1 MRGYGQNTLATLS
14 LYAFAGYKIMPIIQQ
29 IFLSI
34 VQVRYNNKAY
44 QILINEMNL
53 KKNLNTSSDFDNL
66 SKIEFNKYIEL
77 KNIYFKH
84 QNSDKIVLENINI
97 KILKN
102 SFVCFVGNTGCG
114 KSTLI
119 DLISQI
125 HVQDKGI
132 INVDDV
138 NINHKN
144 SKLWQKK
151 IGYVPQFTN
160 LFDGT
165 ILQNITF
172 NLNENF
178 RETKDLKEIIRI
190 VDIEDFVKSLP
201 DGLNTNIGELAIK
214 ISGGQKQRISIAR
227 ALFQNPE
234 VLIFDEPTSALDK
247 NTELK
252 VINNIKNYYKNKT
265 IIMVSHNDNII
276 KLSDKVCFLNN
287 GNIEFF
293 GNYQDYLIFIK
304 NEKNKTRLLITG
316 GSGFIGYNLINY
328 LLKKI
333 NMIF

>member
-1 MRGYGQNTLATLS
+1 MY
-14 LYAFAGYKIMPIIQQ
+14 
-29 IFLSI
+29 
-34 VQVRYNNKAY
+34 
-44 QILINEMNL
+44 
-53 KKNLNTSSDFDNL
+53 LNS
-66 SKIEFNKYIEL
+66 
-77 KNIYFKH
+77 
-84 QNSDKIVLENINI
+84 
-97 KILKN
+97 
-102 SFVCFVGNTGCG
+102 
-114 KSTLI
+114 
-119 DLISQI
+119 
-125 HVQDKGI
+125 
-132 INVDDV
+132 
-138 NINHKN
+138 
-144 SKLWQKK
+144 
-151 IGYVPQFTN
+151 N

-293 GNYQDYLIFIK
+293 
-304 NEKNKTRLLITG
+304 EIT
-316 GSGFIGYNLINY
+316 
-328 LLKKI
+328 KI
-333 NMIF
+333 I